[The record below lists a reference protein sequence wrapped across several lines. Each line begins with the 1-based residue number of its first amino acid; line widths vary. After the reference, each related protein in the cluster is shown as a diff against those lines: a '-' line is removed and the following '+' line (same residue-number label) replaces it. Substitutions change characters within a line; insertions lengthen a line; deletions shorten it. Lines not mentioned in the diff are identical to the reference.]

1 MPHGQRDPGPVA
13 TIQPCLREEDLSDGK
28 RRLALVLEYD
38 GTRYSG
44 FQWQTA
50 DPSIQAQVER
60 AIYRLTGEAA
70 RVRGAS
76 RTDAG
81 AHAKGQVVDFL
92 TQAPYTPET
101 FTNSLN
107 WYLPPDIRVRGACDT
122 SLDFNSRKNAI
133 TRAYRYSVL
142 NSRRPSALLRDF
154 SHWVSA
160 PLDVSKMREA
170 ARYLLGTH
178 DFSPLTV
185 SLGPGKSAVRH
196 VRRWDVWREGEM
208 VIIEAEANGFLP
220 RQIRRTNGVLVEI
233 GLGRLPVEV
242 LRAIMDGTLKGLKRC
257 PSLPAKGLCLMSVS
271 YLTSVFRIEN
281 GHEAV

>member
-1 MPHGQRDPGPVA
+1 MPQRQRDSGPA
-13 TIQPCLREEDLSDGK
+13 AGIQPRPHEEDRSDGK

-50 DPSIQAQVER
+50 DPTIQAEVER
-60 AIYRLTGEAA
+60 AICRLTGEPA
-70 RVRGAS
+70 RIRGAS

-81 AHAKGQVVDFL
+81 AHAKGQIVDFL
-92 TQAPYTPET
+92 TQASYTPET

-107 WYLPPDIRVRGACDT
+107 WYLPLDIRVRGACDT
-122 SLDFNSRKNAI
+122 SLDFHSRKDALS
-133 TRAYRYSVL
+133 RVYRYSL
-142 NSRRPSALLRDF
+142 LSSRRPSALLRDF
-154 SHWVSA
+154 SHWVSG
-160 PLDVSKMREA
+160 PLDVSRMREA
-170 ARYLLGTH
+170 ARYLPGTH

-196 VRRWDVWREGEM
+196 VRRWDVWREGEL

-220 RQIRRTNGVLVEI
+220 RQIRRTNGVLVQI
-233 GLGRLPVEV
+233 GLGRLPIEV
-242 LRAIMDGTLKGLKRC
+242 LRAIMDGTLKEVTRC
-257 PSLPAKGLCLMSVS
+257 PSLPAKGLCLMGVS
-271 YLTSVFRIEN
+271 YSNSVFRIEN